1 MLFALACLAMGF
13 HIIELSNTEIMT
25 ASSIDHM
32 YWTFGTL
39 LILSSIFF
47 GSAVSRVVQETI
59 ERRNLE
65 MNIEQFKFCIQNL
78 GYRKM
83 QSHLR

>member
-1 MLFALACLAMGF
+1 MIKFASICIMLFALACLAMGF
-13 HIIELSNTEIMT
+13 HIIEISNTEIMT

-47 GSAVSRVVQETI
+47 GICSINVW
-59 ERRNLE
+59 
-65 MNIEQFKFCIQNL
+65 FKKL
-78 GYRKM
+78 
-83 QSHLR
+83 